1 MRNHLTPLPLSTSM
15 PTSAPTSTPPIQE
28 QMQSVLQR
36 KAIPAMPLISLM
48 LILFTAITLLMPATP
63 ALAQGNDAG
72 KVLMSLGD
80 VKVSRGGKVTPLKKG
95 DAVQAGDVILTGPT
109 SNAQV
114 RMSDG
119 AVIAIRAQ
127 TEFKINEYSFNGKAD
142 GTEKASLSLVKGG
155 VRAVTGVIGR
165 ENKDNL
171 KVDAVVATIGIRGTG
186 FNIVYCQGNCSNADR
201 TPAKDGLYAG
211 VFEGKVAVANEK
223 TSGTYGVNEPVLVES
238 KTSPITRLKQIPD
251 FLRDPLAGQVIVPK
265 KAASVVNPVE
275 QAVQIPKESADNVA
289 PASVS
294 VAKVAGVITVAPPQI
309 ATDLSAYDGVYY
321 NKPGQGSGSAIASAG
336 SPPNVYLLQLA
347 ENFPGSV
354 NPADG
359 LPFNNVSANNNNGTG
374 TGANRVLTYPTT
386 WGVTTTGSGVAS
398 YVTGMSLYTTETAT
412 SPSDIQDVPKITP
425 TAQTNI
431 LVPDNYLIGSAQ
443 QLEGG
448 NWNGGGTGSSY
459 VSWGRWAG
467 GTAAQI
473 GGYTNADGSKGIAY
487 SSNGGF
493 HYIIGIPT
501 GETALNNM
509 LTNTKPILNFTLL
522 GGTSPAFVV
531 NPQGGWLVT
540 GGNLT
545 ANFASRAISGNL
557 AITTTQTAGYGVY
570 NMGFSGGLG
579 ITPNNTVSTSLT
591 KTSGTL
597 ATCASGCSGTGNVSL
612 YGPNAG
618 AAGLSY
624 NVNTGTNVL
633 QGVAVFGR

>member
-1 MRNHLTPLPLSTSM
+1 
-15 PTSAPTSTPPIQE
+15 
-28 QMQSVLQR
+28 
-36 KAIPAMPLISLM
+36 M
-48 LILFTAITLLMPATP
+48 LNYQITAQLKFAFSCATLFTLLLMLLMPATP
-63 ALAQGNDAG
+63 AQAQGNDAG

-80 VKVSRGGKVTPLKKG
+80 VQVSRGGKAIPLKKG
-95 DAVQAGDVILTGPT
+95 DAVQVGDVILTGPT

-127 TEFKINEYSFNGKAD
+127 TEFKISEYSFNGKAD

-238 KTSPITRLKQIPD
+238 KTSSITRLKEIPA

-294 VAKVAGVITVAPPQI
+294 VAKVAGVVTVAPPQI
-309 ATDLSAYDGVYY
+309 ATELSAYNGVYF
-321 NKPGQGSGSAIASAG
+321 NKPGLGVG
-336 SPPNVYLLQLA
+336 SPVATTTTGAYFLQLA
-347 ENFPGSV
+347 ESFPGSV
-354 NPADG
+354 GSGDG
-359 LPFNNVSANNNNGTG
+359 LPYHNVTPVNNAPLGSNYQNPGYWGAKSTGTTTADYPNELSLYSAPPGTSIATVRNLDTNGVVAGNSPDVYKLGPNGTQ
-374 TGANRVLTYPTT
+374 
-386 WGVTTTGSGVAS
+386 
-398 YVTGMSLYTTETAT
+398 
-412 SPSDIQDVPKITP
+412 I
-425 TAQTNI
+425 
-431 LVPDNYLIGSAQ
+431 
-443 QLEGG
+443 EGG
-448 NWNGGGTGSSY
+448 TFNGI

-467 GTAAQI
+467 TVLQV
-473 GGYTNADGSKGIAY
+473 GGYN
-487 SSNGGF
+487 NGQPIT
-493 HYIIGIPT
+493 YPT
-501 GETALNNM
+501 GSGFSYVVGS
-509 LTNTKPILNFTLL
+509 LTPSADLVGFNTNRSVLNFTLL
-522 GGTSPAFVV
+522 GATSPGLVS
-531 NPQGGWLVT
+531 NPDGSWLVT
-540 GGNLT
+540 AGNMT
-545 ANFASRAISGNL
+545 ANFAASSPAISGNL
-557 AITTTQTAGYGVY
+557 TMITTQSTGFGTY
-570 NMGFSGGLG
+570 NLGFSGALG
-579 ITPNNTVSTSLT
+579 TQASNNVTTSFA

-597 ATCASGCSGTGNVSL
+597 TTCTTGCTGTGNVSF
-612 YGPNAG
+612 YGVGAP